1 MIRHSSLTALAILL
15 LQCFVSIAAAEDAP
29 HPPVSGGAAADEAS
43 ATKNA
48 AASSEA
54 KEHGDANAKPWQT
67 HPDTQKPPLQL
78 DPYLLVFT
86 LVSFLLFINVMK
98 SFAWQPMIEGL
109 DERDARVVRAEQT
122 AAKVQQ
128 EAQRLRVETEAK
140 MAEVHAQ
147 VKSMLDNARREA
159 EAKGAEIVAQAEAE
173 ALRVKEQALK
183 AIEEAK
189 QQALG
194 ELEGRVDQQV
204 DAATSQLLNV

>member
-1 MIRHSSLTALAILL
+1 MIRHSSLTALALLL
-15 LQCFVSIAAAEDAP
+15 LQCFVSVARAEDAP
-29 HPPVSGGAAADEAS
+29 HHPPTGGDAVAGEAAENN
-43 ATKNA
+43 T
-48 AASSEA
+48 AASSEGKGEA
-54 KEHGDANAKPWQT
+54 SSKPWQT

-98 SFAWQPMIEGL
+98 SFAWQPMIDGL

-128 EAQRLRVETEAK
+128 EALRLREETEVK

-147 VKSMLDNARREA
+147 VKTMLDDARREA
-159 EAKGAEIVAQAEAE
+159 EAKGAEIVAQVEAE

-189 QQALG
+189 QQAVS

-204 DAATSQLLNV
+204 DAATSQLLKV